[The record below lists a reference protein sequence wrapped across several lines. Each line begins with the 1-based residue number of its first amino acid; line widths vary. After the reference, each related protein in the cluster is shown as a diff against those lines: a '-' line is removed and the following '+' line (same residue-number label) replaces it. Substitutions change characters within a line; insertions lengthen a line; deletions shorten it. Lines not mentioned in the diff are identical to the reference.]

1 MKRSVLATLLV
12 LVILAGCGSVTVGR
26 RLSVDPRSE
35 LKVGYDAKAD
45 VVKKLGQPFRK
56 TVDSKGHEVWTYVWA
71 DGNGGGQK
79 YTVAFNGADVVF
91 LVEASE

>member
-1 MKRSVLATLLV
+1 MKRLILAAAV
-12 LVILAGCGSVTVGR
+12 LVSACAPATIGR
-26 RLSVDPRSE
+26 RLSADPRSE

-45 VVKKLGQPFRK
+45 VVKKLGQPYRK
-56 TVDSKGHEVWTYVWA
+56 TVDSKGHEVWTYAWA
-71 DGNGGGQK
+71 DGNGAGQK

>member
-1 MKRSVLATLLV
+1 MKRFAIAALLLAS
-12 LVILAGCGSVTVGR
+12 LAACSPVTVGR
-26 RLSVDPRSE
+26 RLTADPRSE
-35 LKVGYDAKAD
+35 VKVGYDAKPD
-45 VVKKLGQPFRK
+45 VMKKLGQPYRK

>member
-1 MKRSVLATLLV
+1 MKRIALCLFVAAT
-12 LVILAGCGSVTVGR
+12 LAGCSPVTVGR
-26 RLSVDPRSE
+26 RLSADPRSE
-35 LKVGYDAKAD
+35 LKVGYDSKPD
-45 VVKKLGQPFRK
+45 VVKKLGPPFRK

>member
-1 MKRSVLATLLV
+1 MKRFAIAALLLATLAACAP
-12 LVILAGCGSVTVGR
+12 ITVGR
-26 RLSVDPRSE
+26 RLTADPRSE

-45 VVKKLGQPFRK
+45 VQKKLGQPYRK